1 MGGWGRSVKVDGF
14 EITRVNLLGVVVQK
28 KKHLTDINYIELLSA
43 FVWPQLLIRSNQ
55 H

>member
-28 KKHLTDINYIELLSA
+28 KNI
-43 FVWPQLLIRSNQ
+43 LLISITLNYSVLLFGPSF
-55 H
+55 